1 MGIPGLYTE
10 ICQEGGWGKS
20 STLVSCESEGVLCYT
35 LHLLESEGVLCY
47 TLHLLESERVLCYG
61 AMLHPTLARVSV

>member
-1 MGIPGLYTE
+1 MGNPGLYTD
-10 ICQEGGWGKS
+10 ICQGGDEFGVWKNEGGES

-47 TLHLLESERVLCYG
+47 TLHLVSGG
-61 AMLHPTLARVSV
+61 AMLHPTLARV